1 MRFVDLNS
9 GAAFDPH
16 SDNWPENATVVE
28 RFVTLRIHRHDDHVV
43 AEEPAIYWQLEDF
56 LKAAGWGKEL
66 KDLLGKAKNVI
77 RSVDAYDGPLKYA
90 TWTSPDGKS
99 AFQFA
104 YSELEATCNESC

>member
-1 MRFVDLNS
+1 MRFIDLNS

-16 SDNWPENATVVE
+16 ADNWPEKAAVVE
-28 RFVTLRIHRHDDHVV
+28 RFVTLRIYRRDDHVV
-43 AEEPAIYWQLEDF
+43 AEEPGIYWQSEDF
-56 LKAAGWGKEL
+56 MKAAGWGKEL

-77 RSVDAYDGPLKYA
+77 RSVETYDGPLKYA

-104 YSELEATCNESC
+104 YSELEATNKLRC

>member
-1 MRFVDLNS
+1 MRFIDLNS
-9 GAAFDPH
+9 GAAFNPT
-16 SDNWPENATVVE
+16 SDNWPENAGVVE

-43 AEEPAIYWQLEDF
+43 AEDPAIYWQLEDF

-104 YSELEATCNESC
+104 YSELDVTHP